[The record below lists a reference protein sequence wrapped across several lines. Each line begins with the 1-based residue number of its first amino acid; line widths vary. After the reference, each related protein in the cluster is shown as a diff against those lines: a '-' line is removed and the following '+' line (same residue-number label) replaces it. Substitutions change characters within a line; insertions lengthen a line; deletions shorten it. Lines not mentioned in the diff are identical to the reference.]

1 MKLTEFITDVGRP
14 VAFYPGLRKITGA
27 TTATLFLCQLIYW
40 EGKQKDPNGWIY
52 KVSNEIE
59 EETGLSWQEQ
69 KTARNNLVKLGFIEE
84 VYKRLDHVITFRLH
98 LDKINQ
104 AWDEYNRDNKNSP
117 IRESTIGETVKVQLG
132 NDEKYNS
139 LSTTENT
146 SETTIIEISTQGILE
161 SVTGIPVTDVNS
173 LLEIEKLE
181 PIKEDIQE
189 AYKWLCSKKEFKYY
203 GQLIG
208 PIQTAMNRRLRKK
221 PEYETEAIK
230 GYSLL

>member
-1 MKLTEFITDVGRP
+1 MMRDMKDAEFRVII
-14 VAFYPGLRKITGA
+14 AICRKTFGWQKKKDLISIS
-27 TTATLFLCQLIYW
+27 QL
-40 EGKQKDPNGWIY
+40 
-52 KVSNEIE
+52 SEI
-59 EETGLSWQEQ
+59 TGLSRQGVINGTSDAIEDGIIKRTKFRQSFIYELVLSSQPGLPDESELVNEVDQLDEELVNKVDIQ
-69 KTARNNLVKLGFIEE
+69 KKE
-84 VYKRLDHVITFRLH
+84 VIK
-98 LDKINQ
+98 
-104 AWDEYNRDNKNSP
+104 
-117 IRESTIGETVKVQLG
+117 
-132 NDEKYNS
+132 
-139 LSTTENT
+139 
-146 SETTIIEISTQGILE
+146 EISTQGILE